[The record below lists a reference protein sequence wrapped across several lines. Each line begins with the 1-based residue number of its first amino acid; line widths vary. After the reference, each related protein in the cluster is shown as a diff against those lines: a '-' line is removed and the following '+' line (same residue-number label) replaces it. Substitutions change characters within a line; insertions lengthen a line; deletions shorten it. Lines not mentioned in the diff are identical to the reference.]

1 MCSHANVPFLN
12 RTATPREFPRSRK
25 TPSCHAPTSPPSL
38 RRRLTRPPL
47 AAAKPTPNGTYAP
60 QPILNHTLAVL
71 EGTTPAL
78 VYPKTTLSSHP

>member
-1 MCSHANVPFLN
+1 LI
-12 RTATPREFPRSRK
+12 RPRR
-25 TPSCHAPTSPPSL
+25 A
-38 RRRLTRPPL
+38 L

-60 QPILNHTLAVL
+60 QQILNHTLAVL